1 MALKRLTSGV
11 RKTER
16 YILDAVSGLF
26 LTILLGLA
34 GYWIYEVDQLYNNA
48 EKVADAKLAA
58 VQAAKIAAIFQAAV
72 LTFFLA
78 ILSLR
83 FSRRI

>member
-1 MALKRLTSGV
+1 MAVKRLTS
-11 RKTER
+11 RLITTER

-34 GYWIYEVDQLYNNA
+34 GYWIYEVDQLYNNDD
-48 EKVADAKLAA
+48 KVDTAPKAA

>member
-34 GYWIYEVDQLYNNA
+34 GYWIYEVDKIYNEA
-48 EKVADAKLAA
+48 YSQPEDATI
-58 VQAAKIAAIFQAAV
+58 QAAKVAAIFQAAV